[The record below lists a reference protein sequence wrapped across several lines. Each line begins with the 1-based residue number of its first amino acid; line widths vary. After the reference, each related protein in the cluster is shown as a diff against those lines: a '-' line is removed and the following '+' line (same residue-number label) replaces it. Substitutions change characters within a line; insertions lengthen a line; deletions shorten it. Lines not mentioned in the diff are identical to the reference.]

1 MQRRIIMNYYYEAFK
16 NYFNTRFDK
25 DCPYTEALIKS
36 GFQQSRRSGY
46 TKDALAQGIP
56 VDFSI
61 ASPSQGWHFKNY
73 LENVDPTKARIL
85 SISCG
90 ELIYW
95 WAEISHALNPAELK
109 DLAEKIKPLGRRKAN
124 GLIRQTCLPKVLE
137 IVEAAY
143 TAA

>member
-1 MQRRIIMNYYYEAFK
+1 MNYYYEVFN
-16 NYFNTRFDK
+16 NYFKTRFDK

-36 GFQQSRRSGY
+36 GFQQSRRTGY
-46 TKDALAQGIP
+46 TRDALSKGIP
-56 VDFSI
+56 VDYSI

-95 WAEISHALNPAELK
+95 WAETSSALTPQELK
-109 DLAEKIKPLGRRKAN
+109 KLAEAIKPLGRRQAN
-124 GLIRQTCLPKVLE
+124 SLIRERCLPKVLK

-143 TAA
+143 IAA